1 MDSEVYDQFLLDS
14 GLELKYWS
22 NSRFA
27 EALRNGSPLNV
38 LASACR
44 LNTLSSIKAAGSGH
58 IGTSFSSI
66 EILLAIRSYLSPSGK
81 LEQNSK
87 PNGVFFSSKG
97 HDAPAIYAVMH
108 MLGEIS
114 DSQLFTLRRLNGLP
128 GHPEID
134 TLGIPTN
141 TGSLGMGI
149 SKAKGFI
156 HANRLDGKTEKVI
169 VLLGDGELQEGQIW
183 EALPTAARDAM
194 GELIVIVDGNKIQ
207 SDTWVE
213 ATSPQGDLKMRVE
226 GAGWNFESCDGHDIS
241 ALLVS
246 MKKSGRNR
254 KPTFI
259 HASTIKGC
267 GVTYM
272 TKMDENAKFY
282 KFHSGSVP
290 DDMYNDACDELI
302 ERILGNLGC
311 KQEIGNFPSE
321 KVDGSGK
328 LRTELDSFR
337 PKDRPNSFVLKWA
350 EFLSQAMSQN
360 EDIVILDADLSFD
373 TGTYIAREKYPS
385 RYIQAGIAEQD
396 MVSMAG
402 TLALS
407 NKIPFVH
414 SFATFLTMRPTEQI
428 FNNATERTRI
438 TYLGFLAG
446 LLPSPPG
453 FSHQAVS
460 DVGIMSAIP
469 GMQIIEPACD
479 FELQVAFD
487 HIFKHSGPT
496 YLRMVSIGE
505 FPNPI
510 NGREIVSGDVVT
522 RLSGSDVAIICSGP
536 WLTSESLR
544 AAQMF
549 PEGKCAVF
557 TYPFLNS
564 PPSQDTILELSTFN
578 SILVLE
584 NYNPGS
590 GILKQI
596 NSAKEIRSRVESI
609 SVEGI
614 PQNGWN
620 EEVLRHHNLDAES
633 IAKFISKL

>member
-1 MDSEVYDQFLLDS
+1 
-14 GLELKYWS
+14 
-22 NSRFA
+22 
-27 EALRNGSPLNV
+27 
-38 LASACR
+38 
-44 LNTLSSIKAAGSGH
+44 
-58 IGTSFSSI
+58 
-66 EILLAIRSYLSPSGK
+66 
-81 LEQNSK
+81 
-87 PNGVFFSSKG
+87 
-97 HDAPAIYAVMH
+97 
-108 MLGEIS
+108 
-114 DSQLFTLRRLNGLP
+114 
-128 GHPEID
+128 
-134 TLGIPTN
+134 
-141 TGSLGMGI
+141 
-149 SKAKGFI
+149 
-156 HANRLDGKTEKVI
+156 
-169 VLLGDGELQEGQIW
+169 
-183 EALPTAARDAM
+183 
-194 GELIVIVDGNKIQ
+194 
-207 SDTWVE
+207 
-213 ATSPQGDLKMRVE
+213 
-226 GAGWNFESCDGHDIS
+226 
-241 ALLVS
+241 
-246 MKKSGRNR
+246 
-254 KPTFI
+254 
-259 HASTIKGC
+259 
-267 GVTYM
+267 
-272 TKMDENAKFY
+272 
-282 KFHSGSVP
+282 
-290 DDMYNDACDELI
+290 
-302 ERILGNLGC
+302 
-311 KQEIGNFPSE
+311 
-321 KVDGSGK
+321 
-328 LRTELDSFR
+328 
-337 PKDRPNSFVLKWA
+337 
-350 EFLSQAMSQN
+350 
-360 EDIVILDADLSFD
+360 
-373 TGTYIAREKYPS
+373 
-385 RYIQAGIAEQD
+385 
-396 MVSMAG
+396 
-402 TLALS
+402 
-407 NKIPFVH
+407 
-414 SFATFLTMRPTEQI
+414 
-428 FNNATERTRI
+428 
-438 TYLGFLAG
+438 LGFLAG